1 LRDKKFWALR
11 HNATSTLPWEP
22 QADEHVLTLIGLAP
36 QGNEKAGPFQ
46 IRLPPPVAFGDKL
59 YDTHFMPQLFF
70 AHKKFSSLRNV
81 NNH

>member
-1 LRDKKFWALR
+1 MVFFFAALRLCVIKNFWGLR

-22 QADEHVLTLIGLAP
+22 QADEHGLTLIGLAP

-59 YDTHFMPQLFF
+59 CVTRYMT
-70 AHKKFSSLRNV
+70 
-81 NNH
+81 